1 MPALRESVSEANCP
15 GWLKR
20 LSRDCGYGLWIAL
33 DDNGQVIVNTIKVEI
48 QATAD
53 RLLSLAA

>member
-1 MPALRESVSEANCP
+1 MSEANCP